1 MPACTQQDE
10 HHLPLLSWLSYFFS
24 RETARVSPDVYSPFF
39 FLGLNGSASHFGK
52 KVCSAAT
59 ICVSSVGRLSRYQG
73 VLRVFMVQQGPGRYS
88 TSNELKT
95 LSKRVS
101 AKVRS
106 MKKK

>member
-1 MPACTQQDE
+1 M
-10 HHLPLLSWLSYFFS
+10 
-24 RETARVSPDVYSPFF
+24 SPDLYAPFF

-52 KVCSAAT
+52 KLCDAAT
-59 ICVSSVGRLSRYQG
+59 TCVSSVAKLERHQG
-73 VLRVFMVQQGPGRYS
+73 VIKVSVVQQNPGRYS
-88 TSNELKT
+88 TSGELKT